1 MNSRTEADKLV
12 EYLREIDKKEV
23 EKKRD
28 ISETYQDFLKKAF
41 EIDIDLMQEYN
52 SEKLENEIEKIK
64 YGLMKVIEEK
74 DLYDDELFDFSLF
87 LAKYKSIGF
96 ALSYASFNGKLY
108 DYLEKCELKKT
119 VIFKRYNSCLN
130 GKKINLLE
138 LFKAYAED
146 DELSDILNRAKEFR
160 LTKEDKD
167 DNKKKD
173 EIILRAKQIREEQ
186 ENEIKKI
193 KKRNET
199 LQRILTEEEDLAN
212 ELLRELHQNQ
222 KITFS
227 S

>member
-23 EKKRD
+23 EKKRN
-28 ISETYQDFLKKAF
+28 ISEAYQDLLKKSF
-41 EIDIDLMQEYN
+41 EIDIDLMQEYD
-52 SEKLENEIEKIK
+52 SEKLGKEIEKIK

-96 ALSYASFNGKLY
+96 ALSYASFNGNLY

-138 LFKAYAED
+138 LFKAYDED

-160 LTKEDKD
+160 LSKE
-167 DNKKKD
+167 KD
-173 EIILRAKQIREEQ
+173 EIILRGKQIREEQ

-193 KKRNET
+193 KKRNDT
-199 LQRILTEEEDLAN
+199 LQRILMEKKKRIWQMNYLI
-212 ELLRELHQNQ
+212 
-222 KITFS
+222 KIKK
-227 S
+227 

>member
-23 EKKRD
+23 EKKRN
-28 ISETYQDFLKKAF
+28 ISEAYQDFSKKAF
-41 EIDIDLMQEYN
+41 EIDIDLMQEYD

-64 YGLMKVIEEK
+64 YGLMKVIEEN

-138 LFKAYAED
+138 LFNVYKED

-160 LTKEDKD
+160 L
-167 DNKKKD
+167 NKKKD
-173 EIILRAKQIREEQ
+173 EIILQEKQIREEQ

-193 KKRNET
+193 KKRNDT
-199 LQRILTEEEDLAN
+199 LQRILIEEEGRAN
-212 ELLRELHQNQ
+212 ERLRELHQKQ
-222 KITFS
+222 KIT
-227 S
+227 